1 MDFSAA
7 LPTFVVT
14 LREGFEAALVVGIV
28 MACLKKAGQTELY
41 RWVYLGIFGGIIAS
55 VAVGFLL
62 TGVISGVD
70 AVGGLY
76 APVIKELL
84 EGVFGLV
91 AIAMLSWMLLW
102 MTKQA
107 KSLKGEVEGA
117 IGSVLDNDNAGKAV
131 FVLIFIAVVREGF
144 ETVLFILAKFQQ
156 DWTLPAIGAAAGL
169 ILASV
174 MGISLFSL
182 GVKINIRL
190 FFQVMGIFLLLIVG
204 GLVLGALKHF
214 VSALVIL
221 NQLTLSQ
228 LCLFNSG
235 SCILGS
241 QIWDGSNLLPDKQ
254 FPGIVLKA
262 LFGYRQTLFLGQIV
276 AYLAFL
282 IAIGSAYFKS
292 LGIYFLANNN
302 QAKINH

>member
-1 MDFSAA
+1 MDLTAV

-28 MACLKKAGQTELY
+28 MACLKKAEQTKLY
-41 RWVYLGIFGGIIAS
+41 RWVYLGVLGGIIAS

-62 TGVISGVD
+62 ASLITGVET
-70 AVGGLY
+70 AGGIY
-76 APVIKELL
+76 APVVKQLL
-84 EGVFGLV
+84 EGIFGLV

-117 IGSVLDNDNAGKAV
+117 ISNALDKDNAGKAV

-156 DWTLPAIGAAAGL
+156 DWTLPAVGAVAGL
-169 ILASV
+169 TLASL
-174 MGISLFSL
+174 MGVALFSL
-182 GVKINIRL
+182 GVRINIRL
-190 FFQVMGIFLLLIVG
+190 FFQVMGVFLLLIVG
-204 GLVLGALKHF
+204 GLVMGALKHF
-214 VSALVIL
+214 DSALVLL

-228 LCLFNSG
+228 LCLFNNS
-235 SCILGS
+235 SCILGI
-241 QIWDGSNLLPDKQ
+241 QVWDGSSLLPDKE

-262 LFGYRQTLFLGQIV
+262 LFGYRQTLYLGQII
-276 AYLAFL
+276 AYLSFL
-282 IAIGSAYFKS
+282 AIIGTAYFQS
-292 LGIYFLANNN
+292 LGI
-302 QAKINH
+302 KINSNTEKSPS